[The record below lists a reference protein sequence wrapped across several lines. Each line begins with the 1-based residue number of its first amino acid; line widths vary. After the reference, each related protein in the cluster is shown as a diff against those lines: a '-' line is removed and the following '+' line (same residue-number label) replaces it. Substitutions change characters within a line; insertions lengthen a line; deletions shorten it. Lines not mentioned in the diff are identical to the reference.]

1 MSNNSV
7 QKTKVKWPAWRWP
20 LVAVFSVLLTACG
33 GPTPEQKVLAHTAQ
47 KIIVPLYTALS
58 SEAVEL
64 TERASA
70 FCASPDVE
78 SQQALQEQWRITME
92 AWAAVQPIDF
102 GPLED
107 GNLRWKLHFWPD
119 RKDITRKKV
128 EGILDG
134 EDELTVERV
143 SAGSVSIQGLA
154 ALEYLLFDTQGSA
167 LAKYEEARRCELLQA
182 IAGRIDHVT
191 KQLVE
196 EWVGGEQQVGFADVF
211 STPGAENSRYPDDN
225 AALAALFGSLVV
237 GTEVVKRNKLGI
249 PLNNGKGALKA
260 KPYRLEA
267 WRSQHSLPLV
277 QASMATLETLFR
289 GKEGEGVSAYLSA
302 QSAVE
307 PALLEEIDGDFI
319 AVNEQFS
326 NLKSPVFSQI
336 KEEAYYSELVE
347 LHRRL
352 GSLQRNLS
360 QLPERLGINLGFN
373 SNDGD

>member
-1 MSNNSV
+1 MSNNSA

-47 KIIVPLYTALS
+47 QIIVPLYTALS

-70 FCASPDVE
+70 FCASPGVE
-78 SQQALQEQWRITME
+78 SQQVLQEQWRITME

-128 EGILDG
+128 EGILAG
-134 EDELTVERV
+134 EDKLTVERV

-154 ALEYLLFDTQGSA
+154 ALEYLLFDAQGSS
-167 LAKYEEARRCELLQA
+167 LTKYEEARRCELLLA
-182 IAGRIDHVT
+182 ITGRVEQVTQQLAEAWAGN
-191 KQLVE
+191 
-196 EWVGGEQQVGFADVF
+196 EQQAGFAAVF
-211 STPGAENSRYPDDN
+211 ATPGAENTRYPDDN
-225 AALAALFGSLVV
+225 APLAALFGSLVV

-267 WRSQHSLPLV
+267 WRSQHSLPLM

-289 GKEGEGVSAYLSA
+289 GKEGEGLAAYLSR
-302 QSAVE
+302 QSAIE
-307 PALLEEIDGDFI
+307 PALLEEIDGSFI
-319 AVNEQFS
+319 TVNEQFS
-326 NLKSPVFSQI
+326 NLQGPLFSQI

-360 QLPERLGINLGFN
+360 QLPEQLGINLGFN